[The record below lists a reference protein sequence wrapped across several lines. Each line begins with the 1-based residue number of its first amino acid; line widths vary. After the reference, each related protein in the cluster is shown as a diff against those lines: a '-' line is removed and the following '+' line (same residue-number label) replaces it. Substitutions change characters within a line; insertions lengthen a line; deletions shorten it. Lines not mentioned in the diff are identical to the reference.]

1 MAHTG
6 LNQLGRV
13 MGYGAGVALVAVAVW
28 KGLSGVD
35 LERLVAAPR
44 LPLLAMGVAVLATIG
59 MGGLMFWVVT
69 RSFDARP
76 PVGLGRMTHLI
87 SASALLNYVPLRP
100 GLIGRAVYLN
110 RLHGLPLVHSVQIWL
125 VVAGVSAVVFSVVI
139 LAVQIGPVGNPLIRV
154 GGAAAAL
161 VLASTVTGAAAGRV
175 LARRVDSGWSW
186 ALIKLAELL
195 LWGLRLW
202 LAMLVVGISISY
214 PQAIAAAA
222 AGNLAGLL
230 PVTPNGLGLREWAIV
245 GLLGLS
251 GQVDIADAALATVID
266 RGVEVL
272 VVVPVGLW
280 SLHAVR
286 CTLASPE
293 HR

>member
-6 LNQLGRV
+6 LKQLGRA
-13 MGYGAGVALVAVAVW
+13 MGYGAGVALIAVAVW
-28 KGLSGVD
+28 KGLSRVD

-44 LPLLAMGVAVLATIG
+44 LPLLAMGIAVLATIG
-59 MGGLMFWVVT
+59 LGGLMFWVVT

-76 PVGLGRMTHLI
+76 HVGLRRMTQLI
-87 SASALLNYVPLRP
+87 SASTLLNYVPLRP

-110 RLHGLPLVHSVQIWL
+110 RFHGLPLGHSVQIWL
-125 VVAGVSAVVFSVVI
+125 VVVAVSAVVFGVVI
-139 LAVQIGPVGNPLIRV
+139 LAVQIGPVGKPVVGV
-154 GGAAAAL
+154 GGAVAAL
-161 VLASTVTGAAAGRV
+161 ILASVLAGPAAGRV
-175 LARRVDSGWSW
+175 LARRVESGWSW
-186 ALIKLAELL
+186 VLIKLAELL

-202 LAMLVVGISISY
+202 LAMLVVGIPITY
-214 PQAIAAAA
+214 PQAVAAAA

-266 RGVEVL
+266 RGIEVL

-280 SLHAVR
+280 SLHGVR
-286 CTLASPE
+286 CTMAAPE
-293 HR
+293 QQ